1 MNLSVSAVSLHRADH
16 VPPHP
21 APPPRATLH
30 GRIVQSGFRPHPLL
44 SGPHLQTLAQLL
56 RPQPRLALR
65 RERLELADSDFV
77 DVGWSGDHNASGPL
91 AVLVHGLAGGF
102 ESKYLLG
109 TACQL
114 IALGWRTVI
123 LQLRG
128 AGPEP
133 NRLDRHYNHDDTE
146 DLRFVW
152 RLLRAREPEAFIAS
166 VGWSLGGNVTLK
178 ALAEEGAAAPVD
190 VVAVASVPFE
200 IRPCIERLRRGF
212 SRVYQKYLL
221 GFLKA
226 TLRRKHARV
235 PSARFSLPA
244 ALAAQTFFEYDK
256 AYTAPLAGYPDVEEY
271 YTHASCGQFLK
282 GIRRTTLVVHA
293 LDDPFMTTDI
303 VPPAEALSPHVTLE
317 LAHCG
322 GHVGFIGSGV
332 FGQPLF
338 WLDRRLAEFLHEAF
352 GNRVARA
359 AALLPARKE
368 SPPGPGKD
376 RAGLKTESCV
386 GAARGE
392 CRAHGESEDSGIK
405 RGIPPPPVSVRYLA

>member
-1 MNLSVSAVSLHRADH
+1 MTLSAPALTYREAD
-16 VPPHP
+16 
-21 APPPRATLH
+21 APPLPPLH
-30 GRIVQSGFRPHPLL
+30 GRIVQSRFRPHPLL
-44 SGPHLQTLAQLL
+44 SGPHLQTIAQLL

-77 DVGWSGDHNASGPL
+77 DVGWSGEHNARGPL

-114 IALGWRTVI
+114 IALGWRTAI

-128 AGPEP
+128 AGTEP

-152 RLLRAREPEAFIAS
+152 RLLRAREPDAFIAS

-190 VVAVASVPFE
+190 VAAAASVPFE

-212 SRVYQKYLL
+212 SRVYQKHLL

-244 ALAAQTFFEYDK
+244 ALAARTFFEYDE
-256 AYTAPLAGYPDVEEY
+256 AYTAPLAGYPDVEDY
-271 YTHASCGQFLK
+271 YTHASCGQFLRN
-282 GIRRTTLVVHA
+282 IRRPTLVVHA
-293 LDDPFMTTDI
+293 LDDPFMTADI
-303 VPPAEALSPHVTLE
+303 VPPAEALSPQVTLE
-317 LAHCG
+317 LARCG
-322 GHVGFIGSGV
+322 GHVGFIGSGT

-352 GNRVARA
+352 GNRAVRPRPVSFLRA
-359 AALLPARKE
+359 K
-368 SPPGPGKD
+368 
-376 RAGLKTESCV
+376 KTRSVRGRSSGSKPESCV

-392 CRAHGESEDSGIK
+392 CRARDEYEDSGLE
-405 RGIPPPPVSVRYLA
+405 RVTPPPRASVR